1 MGLSR
6 LDNFLKS
13 VSGRILYVDPSSLD
27 ATDSIENQG
36 NSLTRPFR
44 TIQRA
49 LIEAARFSY
58 QRGLD
63 NDRFAKTTILLYP
76 GEHFVDNRPGWIP
89 DGGSNFRLRDGSTS
103 SDLSQW
109 TLLTDLD
116 VASAANNLYKLNSIS
131 GGIIIPRG
139 TSIVGMDLRKTKIRP
154 LYVPNPEND
163 EIERSA
169 VFKVTGACYLW
180 QFTLLDSDPNGNCY
194 KDYTSNQFVPNFS
207 HHKLSGF
214 EYADGANRVKISDD
228 FMTYETDRTDL
239 DMYYE
244 KVGIVYGESSGRPVS
259 PDYPSNVDLQPVI
272 DEYRIVGSRGFQV
285 GISSIRSGD
294 GVTSNTTITVTL
306 AESADQFNVDTPI
319 QIQGVGAAGYDGQFV
334 VSEVTSATQLK
345 YKVQNAPTNALPTV
359 AGSTISIAVDTVTSA
374 SPYIFNVSLRSVYGM
389 CGMLADGSK
398 ADGFK
403 SMVVAQYTGIGLQK
417 DDNAFVK
424 YNSSTGTYQ
433 DSTAIDNLHSDSR
446 AIFKPTYQN
455 FHIKAI
461 NDSYIQIVSVFAI
474 GYAEHFSVESGGDH
488 SINNSN
494 SNFGSKALVAS
505 GFRKNAFSRDDTG
518 YITHIIHPKEIDYN
532 EVSVNFS
539 AIDVTK
545 TVGIASVSRL
555 YLYNETNFN
564 EPPQNVIDG
573 YRIGAKANDTLYLDI
588 VQGGTST
595 KYSSRIIM
603 PNTQS
608 TGTEVSSEKI
618 VPVGRSV
625 GINSITTNIVTL
637 TGSHPFING
646 ESVRVIGDNGHLPDG
661 LDPNQVYYA
670 ITNTVSAGLGTDK
683 IKIAQT
689 LNDAINDNA
698 LTINSKGGVLRI
710 VSRVSDKNSGDIGH
724 PIQWDSSQSQWYV
737 NVATAATENSIYPA
751 ITSFGTAGLGNA
763 TSRTYVTRQTD
774 DRGVTE
780 TIYKVRYV
788 VPKDSSVTARPPLDG
803 YILQESNSVTASTT
817 NEVAKYF
824 NPSGATLTNSTEL
837 RNFRFIAN
845 ANWAGGTA
853 NIITELPHDLT
864 VGAEVEVLSVK
875 STNNTAGIA
884 NSAFNGTHTVT
895 GISSTKQFSFSLTSD
910 PGSFT
915 NDTTVRNTN
924 LPTFKR
930 KKLGTTY
937 QLYRNQEIQEY
948 VPNIQDGVYHLILV
962 NSGNSPTVTPFT
974 DYNLSQPV
982 QNLYPQ
988 KNRDNANSDPI
999 AAECFAV
1006 SDPIGKVVV
1015 NNPEYSITK
1024 QTLQKNLFDFSV
1036 GIGLTNIIS
1045 SSGTV
1050 HTLYTTLDHGLS
1062 GITSVSISNA
1072 GAGYSTGTFYGARLT
1087 SGSGANATARVTVS
1101 AAGTI
1106 TNIKI
1111 MDGGSAY
1118 SIGESLTIS
1127 GITTVSG
1134 YSAGICSVTNIYS
1147 NVGDCLSVSGVSS
1160 ATYNG
1165 YNTLY
1170 KVTAV
1175 PTSKTVT
1182 VQSSESIASLAG
1194 STGVG
1199 VTLTSDATAT
1209 LTGTTLGISTFIY
1222 TSSTGIGTLTFS
1234 KAHGFGVN
1242 NKLRIGGA
1250 DQALFNDDFLVTNV
1264 NSSTSAT
1271 INVGVST
1278 ASVSTGGIIT
1288 VYRPLLTSSGGDL
1301 TKEVENTSGRLA
1313 AQYAGITTT
1322 LGTNFNSSDSD
1333 TNPITIPNA
1342 DILGFN
1348 LGDYLLIDDEIMRIK
1363 QEVSGSTVYVF
1374 RALFGTL
1381 RQNHVSGT
1389 AVKKIKP
1396 QPVEFRRNSI
1406 IRASAHTFE
1415 YLGYGPG
1422 NYSTAFP
1429 ERQDRIL
1436 SAEEILL
1443 AQSFKKEGGISI
1455 YTGMDDGGNFYTGNK
1470 KLNSATGQEEV
1481 YDAPIPSVTG
1491 EDIGRG
1497 TVNVGFDVLSP
1508 LEISVNRRIKVEGG
1522 DDNTLISEFGG
1533 PVVFNSKLTSTSED
1547 GIEAKSLF
1555 LQGDADVSRKITI
1568 GTGSTPT
1575 TAGTPGDV
1583 VNRALPPS
1591 NGYLGWIYTLNNQWE
1606 PYGYIGTLPS
1616 GIAFGS
1622 ADQVLYKDPSNVNSG
1637 NSNFL
1642 FKDNSTLIIGAATST
1657 GTASQKVQVT
1667 GDAYVSGSVGIGL
1680 TNPSNPLHVVGV
1692 ISATSY
1698 RGNGST
1704 LSEIPTSIIVGGGLT
1719 TTGSTGIVTISI
1731 SGELSKWSRNSTGI
1745 HTLGNVGV
1753 GTTTATA
1760 ALNVSSGVSTSVD
1773 GGLARFSSPN
1783 LGIGSVT
1790 SFSIGRNFNST
1801 TNFQSVLF
1809 GYNYFGSSASSGSF
1823 LAISHAGQGNT
1834 LVIAD
1839 SDRVGIKTSTPQ
1851 ATLHVNGTIIGN
1863 GTIPVGGIIMW
1874 SGTISNIP
1882 SGWALCNGSNG
1893 TPDLRSKFIVG
1904 AGTDTATTWEF
1915 SKTTGSETFTNS
1927 QTSPNVG
1934 ATGGSV
1940 GVGLTTGEM
1949 PSHTHRL
1956 SRFSG
1961 TNNVNTQ
1968 SGRYALATDNNS
1980 TTDSTL
1986 ATGSNLYHENRPPYY
2001 ALAFIMRTV

>member
-27 ATDSIENQG
+27 ATDSVENQG

-58 QRGLD
+58 QTGLD
-63 NDRFAKTTILLYP
+63 NDRFAKTTIMLYP
-76 GEHFVDNRPGWIP
+76 GEHLVDNRPGWIP
-89 DGGSNFRLRDGSTS
+89 DGSNNFRLRDGSTS
-103 SDLSQW
+103 ADLSQW
-109 TLLTDLD
+109 NLLSDLD
-116 VASAANNLYKLNSIS
+116 ITSPNNNLYKLNSIS
-131 GGIIIPRG
+131 GGVITPRG

-163 EIERSA
+163 EVERSA
-169 VFKVTGACYLW
+169 IFKVTGACYMW
-180 QFTLLDSDPNGNCY
+180 QYSLLDADPNGTCY
-194 KDYTSNQFVPNFS
+194 KDYTTNQFVPNFS

-214 EYADGANRVKISDD
+214 EYADGANRVKIDDD

-259 PDYPSNVDLQPVI
+259 PDYPSSVDLQPVI
-272 DEYRIVGSRGFQV
+272 DEYRIVGSRGLEV
-285 GISSIRSGD
+285 GISSIRAGD
-294 GVTSNTTITVTL
+294 GVTATTTITVTL
-306 AESADQFNVDTPI
+306 AESTDQFNVDTPI
-319 QIQGVGAAGYDGQFV
+319 QIQGVGSAGYDGQYV
-334 VSEVTSATQLK
+334 VSEVTSSTVLK
-345 YKVQNAPTNALPTV
+345 YKVQNAPTSALPSV
-359 AGSTISIAVDTVTSA
+359 AGATINIAVDTVTSA

-446 AIFKPTYQN
+446 AVFKPSYHN

-494 SNFGSKALVAS
+494 SNFGAKALVAS

-518 YITHIIHPKEIDYN
+518 YITHVIRPKEIDYN
-532 EVSVNFS
+532 EVSVNFL

-545 TVGIASVSRL
+545 TVGIASTNRL
-555 YLYNETNFN
+555 YLYNETNIN

-573 YRIGAKANDTLYLDI
+573 YRIGAKVNDTLYLDI
-588 VQGGTST
+588 AQGGTST

-603 PNTQS
+603 PDTQY
-608 TGTEVSSEKI
+608 TGTEVSSEKVI
-618 VPVGRSV
+618 PVERSA
-625 GINSITTNIVTL
+625 GINSITSNIVTL
-637 TGSHPFING
+637 TGGHPFING
-646 ESVRVIGDNGHLPDG
+646 ESVIVLSDNGHLPDG
-661 LDPNQVYYA
+661 LDSNQVYYA

-698 LTINSKGGVLRI
+698 LTINAKGGVLRI
-710 VSRVSDKNSGDIGH
+710 ASRVSDKNSGDIGH
-724 PIQWDSSQSQWYV
+724 PIQWDSDQSQWYV

-751 ITSFGTAGLGNA
+751 IISFGTSNLGEA
-763 TSRTYVTRQTD
+763 TSRTYLTRQTD
-774 DRGVTE
+774 DRGVSE
-780 TIYKVRYV
+780 TIYRVRYV
-788 VPKDSSVTARPPLDG
+788 VPKDSSITARPPLDG
-803 YILQESNSVTASTT
+803 YILEESNSVIASSNT
-817 NEVAKYF
+817 EVAKYF

-864 VGAEVEVLSVK
+864 VGAEVEVVNVK
-875 STNNTAGIA
+875 STNNTTGIA
-884 NSAFNGTHTVT
+884 NSAFNGTHTIT
-895 GISSTKQFSFSLTSD
+895 GISSTKQFSFSLSSN
-910 PGSFT
+910 PGTFT
-915 NDTTVRNTN
+915 NDTTVRDTN

-937 QLYRNQEIQEY
+937 QLYRSQEIQEY
-948 VPNIQDGVYHLILV
+948 VPSIQDGVYHLILV
-962 NSGNSPTVTPFT
+962 NSGNSPTVAPFT

-1006 SDPIGKVVV
+1006 ADPIGKVVI
-1015 NNPEYSITK
+1015 NNPEYSLTK
-1024 QTLQKNLFDFSV
+1024 QTLQKNLFDFSA

-1050 HTLYTTLDHGLS
+1050 HTLHTTIDHGLS
-1062 GITSVSISNA
+1062 GITSVSITNA

-1087 SGSGANATARVTVS
+1087 SGSGSNATARVTVS
-1101 AAGTI
+1101 AGGTI

-1111 MDGGSAY
+1111 MDGGSSY
-1118 SIGESLTIS
+1118 QVGDSLTIT

-1134 YSAGICSVTNIYS
+1134 HVVGVCSVANIYN
-1147 NVGDCLSVSGVSS
+1147 NVGDCLSISGVSS
-1160 ATYNG
+1160 STYNG

-1170 KVTAV
+1170 KITAV
-1175 PTSKTVT
+1175 PTVKTVT
-1182 VQSSESIASLAG
+1182 VQSSEAITNLAG
-1194 STGVG
+1194 ATGVG
-1199 VTLTSDATAT
+1199 VTLTAGATAT

-1222 TSSTGIGTLTFS
+1222 TSSSGIGTLTFN
-1234 KAHGFGVN
+1234 KAHGYRVN

-1264 NSSTSAT
+1264 GTTTSVT
-1271 INVGVST
+1271 INIGVST
-1278 ASVSTGGIIT
+1278 STVSTGGVIT
-1288 VYRPLLTSSGGDL
+1288 VYRPLLTASGGDL
-1301 TKEVENTSGRLA
+1301 TRELENTSGRLV

-1322 LGTNFNSSDSD
+1322 LGTNFNSTDSD
-1333 TNPITIPNA
+1333 TNPITVPNA

-1429 ERQDRIL
+1429 ERQDRVL
-1436 SAEEILL
+1436 SAEEVLL
-1443 AQSFKKEGGISI
+1443 AQSFKKNGGISI

-1508 LEISVNRRIKVEGG
+1508 LEVSVNRRIKVEGG

-1533 PVVFNSKLTSTSED
+1533 PVIFNNKLTSTSED

-1568 GTGSTPT
+1568 GIGSTPT
-1575 TAGTPGDV
+1575 TAGTPGDII
-1583 VNRALPPS
+1583 NRALPS
-1591 NGYLGWIYTLNNQWE
+1591 STGYLGWIYTLNNQWE
-1606 PYGYIGTLPS
+1606 QYGYIGTLPS

-1622 ADQVLYKDPSNVNSG
+1622 ADQILYKNPSNTNSG

-1667 GDAYVSGSVGIGL
+1667 GGAYISGSVGIGL
-1680 TNPSNPLHVVGV
+1680 TNPSNPLHVSGI

-1698 RGNGST
+1698 RGSGST
-1704 LSEIPTSIIVGGGLT
+1704 LSGVVTSLIVGSGLT
-1719 TTGSTGIVTISI
+1719 STGTTGIVTISVT
-1731 SGELSKWSRNSTGI
+1731 GEFSKWARNSTGI
-1745 HTLGNVGV
+1745 HTTGNVGV

-1760 ALNVSSGVSTSVD
+1760 ALNVSSGISTSVD
-1773 GGLARFSSPN
+1773 AGLLRLTTPN

-1790 SFSIGRNFNST
+1790 SFSLGRNFASGT
-1801 TNFQSVLF
+1801 SFQSVLF
-1809 GYNYFGSSASSGSF
+1809 GYNYFGNSASSGSF
-1823 LAISHAGQGNT
+1823 LAISHAGQGET

-1839 SDRVGIKTSTPQ
+1839 SDRVGIKTATPQ

-1863 GTIPVGGIIMW
+1863 GTIPIGGIIMW
-1874 SGTISNIP
+1874 YGTVTNIP
-1882 SGWALCNGSNG
+1882 TGWALCDGSNS
-1893 TPDLRSKFIVG
+1893 TPDLRSRFIVG
-1904 AGTDTATTWEF
+1904 ATSDASAGVTFNADT
-1915 SKTTGSETFTNS
+1915 
-1927 QTSPNVG
+1927 G
-1934 ATGGSV
+1934 AVSGAYAPGNTGGSV
-1940 GVGLTTGEM
+1940 AHQLTIAEM
-1949 PSHTHRL
+1949 PSHSHT
-1956 SRFSG
+1956 FTEYQGAWNSG
-1961 TNNVNTQ
+1961 TSGNVVQAVNQ
-1968 SGRYALATDNNS
+1968 GEAQES
-1980 TTDSTL
+1980 TTSTG
-1986 ATGSNLYHENRPPYY
+1986 GSDFHENRPPYY